1 MKILALDASGIV
13 ASVAIASEEEII
25 AEYTIKHKKTH
36 SQTLLPMI
44 DKVLQFAEVDLK
56 DIEYIAATE
65 GPGSFTGLRIGA
77 ATAKGISQALNIPV
91 VNVPTLEALAYNVV
105 DSDKLICPIMD
116 ARRGNVF
123 AAMYSRSNGGLEVVR
138 QQEAL
143 PIEDLINDINSLG
156 ENVIF
161 VGDGINVH
169 HDYIRNYLRV
179 DYVLAPAYIR
189 EQKASS
195 VVGVAFDYIKKNQ
208 YIQSKDFKPVYL
220 RKSQAERELELKK
233 QYVIKKG

>member
-77 ATAKGISQALNIPV
+77 ATAKGLSQALDIPIVNI
-91 VNVPTLEALAYNVV
+91 PTLEALAYNVV

-123 AAMYSRSNGGLEVVR
+123 AAVYRRSNESLEVVR
-138 QQEAL
+138 EQEAL
-143 PIEDLINDINSLG
+143 PIEELVNDINSLG
-156 ENVIF
+156 KNIIF

-169 HDYIRNYLRV
+169 KEYIRHNLRA
-179 DYVLAPAYIR
+179 DYVFAPTYAR

-195 VVGVAFDYIKKNQ
+195 VVGVAFDYIKNNK
-208 YIQSKDFKPVYL
+208 YVQSKDFKPVYL

-233 QYVIKKG
+233 

>member
-44 DKVLQFAEVDLK
+44 DKVLKFAEVDLK

-77 ATAKGISQALNIPV
+77 ATAKGLSQALNIPI
-91 VNVPTLEALAYNVV
+91 VNVPTLEALAYNIVEL
-105 DSDKLICPIMD
+105 DKLICPIMD

-123 AAMYSRSNGGLEVVR
+123 AAIYKMSNEGLEVIR
-138 QQEAL
+138 KQEAL
-143 PIEDLINDINSLG
+143 PIEDLIKDINAL
-156 ENVIF
+156 EKNIIF
-161 VGDGINVH
+161 VGDGIYVH
-169 HDYIRNYLRV
+169 KDYIKNYLRA
-179 DYVLAPAYIR
+179 DYIFAPAYLR
-189 EQKASS
+189 EQKAAS
-195 VVGVAFDYIKKNQ
+195 VVGVALDYIKKNK
-208 YIQSKDFKPVYL
+208 YVQSKDFKPVYL
-220 RKSQAERELELKK
+220 RKSQAERELELKSSM
-233 QYVIKKG
+233 

>member
-44 DKVLQFAEVDLK
+44 DKVLKFAEVDLK

-77 ATAKGISQALNIPV
+77 ATAKGLSQALNIPI
-91 VNVPTLEALAYNVV
+91 VNVPTLEALAYNIVEA
-105 DSDKLICPIMD
+105 DKLICPIMD

-123 AAMYSRSNGGLEVVR
+123 AAIYKMSNEGLEVIR
-138 QQEAL
+138 KQEAL
-143 PIEDLINDINSLG
+143 PIEDLIKDINAL
-156 ENVIF
+156 EKNIIF

-169 HDYIRNYLRV
+169 KDYIKNYLRV
-179 DYVLAPAYIR
+179 DYIFAPAYSR
-189 EQKASS
+189 EQKAAS
-195 VVGVAFDYIKKNQ
+195 VVGVALDYIKKNK
-208 YIQSKDFKPVYL
+208 YVQSKDFKPVYL
-220 RKSQAERELELKK
+220 RKSQAERELELKSSM
-233 QYVIKKG
+233 

>member
-44 DKVLQFAEVDLK
+44 DRVLQFAEVDLN
-56 DIEYIAATE
+56 DIEYIAVTE

-77 ATAKGISQALNIPV
+77 ATAKGITQALNIPI

-105 DSDKLICPIMD
+105 DTDKLICPIID

-123 AAMYSRSNGGLEVVR
+123 AAVYSRSNEGLEVVR
-138 QQEAL
+138 EQEAL
-143 PIEDLINDINSLG
+143 PIEELIQYINSLG
-156 ENVIF
+156 KNIIF
-161 VGDGINVH
+161 AGDGINVH
-169 HDYIRNYLRV
+169 KDYIKNNIRI
-179 DYVLAPAYIR
+179 DYSLAPVYIR

-195 VVGVAFDYIKKNQ
+195 VAGVAFDYIKQNK
-208 YIQSKDFKPVYL
+208 YVQSKDFKPVYL

-233 QYVIKKG
+233 

>member
-44 DKVLQFAEVDLK
+44 DKVLKFAEVDLK

-91 VNVPTLEALAYNVV
+91 VNVPTLEALAYNVAA
-105 DSDKLICPIMD
+105 SDKLIC
-116 ARRGNVF
+116 GNVF
-123 AAMYSRSNGGLEVVR
+123 AAVYSRSNEGLEVVR
-138 QQEAL
+138 KQEAL
-143 PIEDLINDINSLG
+143 SIEDLINDINSYG
-156 ENVIF
+156 KDVIF

-169 HDYIRNYLRV
+169 QDYLRNYVRV

-195 VVGVAFDYIKKNQ
+195 VVGVAFDYIKKNK
-208 YIQSKDFKPVYL
+208 YVQSKDFKPVYL

-233 QYVIKKG
+233 

>member
-44 DKVLQFAEVDLK
+44 DKVLKFAEVDLK

-77 ATAKGISQALNIPV
+77 ATAKGLSQALNIPI
-91 VNVPTLEALAYNVV
+91 VNVPTLEALAYNIVEL
-105 DSDKLICPIMD
+105 DKLICPIMD

-123 AAMYSRSNGGLEVVR
+123 AAIYKMSNEGLEVIR
-138 QQEAL
+138 KQEAL
-143 PIEDLINDINSLG
+143 PIEDLIKDINAL
-156 ENVIF
+156 EKNIIF

-169 HDYIRNYLRV
+169 KDYIKNYLRA
-179 DYVLAPAYIR
+179 DYIFAPAYLR
-189 EQKASS
+189 EQKAAS
-195 VVGVAFDYIKKNQ
+195 VVGVALDYIKKNK
-208 YIQSKDFKPVYL
+208 YVQSKDFKPVYL
-220 RKSQAERELELKK
+220 RKSQAERELELKSS
-233 QYVIKKG
+233 I

>member
-44 DKVLQFAEVDLK
+44 DKVLKFAEVDLK

-77 ATAKGISQALNIPV
+77 ATAKGLSQALNIPI
-91 VNVPTLEALAYNVV
+91 VNVPTLEALAYNIVE
-105 DSDKLICPIMD
+105 SDKLICPIMD

-123 AAMYSRSNGGLEVVR
+123 AAIYKMSNEGLEVIR
-138 QQEAL
+138 KQEAL
-143 PIEDLINDINSLG
+143 PIEDLIKDINAL
-156 ENVIF
+156 EKNIIF

-169 HDYIRNYLRV
+169 KDYIKNYLRV
-179 DYVLAPAYIR
+179 DYIFAPAYLR
-189 EQKASS
+189 EQKAAS
-195 VVGVAFDYIKKNQ
+195 VVGVALDYIKKNK
-208 YIQSKDFKPVYL
+208 YVQSKDFKPVYL
-220 RKSQAERELELKK
+220 RKSQAERELELKSS
-233 QYVIKKG
+233 I